1 MVNKT
6 THGKLKFTTK
16 EIIAIFPLPPF
27 HLNVAQHSGS
37 IDKYLY
43 LSKKSFKSPPP

>member
-1 MVNKT
+1 MVHKT

-16 EIIAIFPLPPF
+16 EIIAIFSLPPF

-37 IDKYLY
+37 TCRVMINFINGIKVQ
-43 LSKKSFKSPPP
+43 